1 MQVIFAST
9 REVELMATSSAL
21 REPCCIYLLVVLR
34 ASDKTIVASYQE
46 GNDVTVEGVRECVA
60 GNANIQLG
68 KRYTSQGDSQSIHYL
83 IDPQGRVYS
92 VVTTPNYSLRSAFS
106 AVEEFAECFGRD
118 LGARIASATEQS
130 LSGTARPIMKQIF
143 QK

>member
-1 MQVIFAST
+1 
-9 REVELMATSSAL
+9 MATSSAL
-21 REPCCIYLLVVLR
+21 RDSCRIYLLVVLR

-46 GNDVTVEGVRECVA
+46 SNDVTVEGVRECVA

-68 KRYTSQGDSQSIHYL
+68 KRYTSQGDTQSIHYL

-92 VVTTPNYSLRSAFS
+92 IVTTPNYSLRNAFK
-106 AVEEFAECFGRD
+106 AIEEFAECFGRD
-118 LGARIASATEQS
+118 LGAKIASSSEQS
-130 LSGTARPIMKQIF
+130 LSGIGRPILKQIF